1 MRRLKICL
9 DQSIY
14 EIYKR
19 ESTFY
24 LISFKKMFLSLFEF
38 SIISFKKMFCCLF
51 SSFPRNSGKLFE
63 KEILWNLLISVA
75 KKSGKWEYLAIQ
87 NINKTFFP
95 PESQEPSTGPMT
107 LCSEGIWENINM
119 LFYAFLM
126 KGWSSIYFF
135 LNIDKILTPTWEY
148 RYCLK

>member
-87 NINKTFFP
+87 NIKKHFSHLSLRSPVQDQWLCAAKDSGDPAKEYQTEFELRQQFTSR
-95 PESQEPSTGPMT
+95 SQ
-107 LCSEGIWENINM
+107 IHQ
-119 LFYAFLM
+119 
-126 KGWSSIYFF
+126 
-135 LNIDKILTPTWEY
+135 
-148 RYCLK
+148 